1 MANFKSAE
9 VVQSD
14 DGRQYHTGVA
24 ARDVAPYILLC
35 GDPARA
41 HRVGTYLTEAAPAI
55 CNREYVTI
63 TGTYQNVRLT
73 VMATGM
79 GPDNTEMAVVEVGQ
93 LLDRPSYIRIGTCG
107 ALQDRI
113 AIGDQIISS
122 AAMRYENTSTGF
134 VPEEYPAVADWEV
147 TTALLESAAA
157 LGVPHHL
164 GITATASGFYG
175 RQGRRV
181 PKFPPRR
188 PNLVEELNRIGV
200 LNFEMETSCLFTLAT
215 LSGAR
220 AGCVCGAV
228 ADRTGNAFADSAQ
241 KDRLEQTTIEVGLA
255 AAVRLAQMDA
265 RRGSASRWL
274 PSMGL

>member
-1 MANFKSAE
+1 MATYKSAE
-9 VVQSD
+9 IVQSD
-14 DGRQYHTGVA
+14 DGRQYHTGVKKS
-24 ARDVAPYILLC
+24 DLAPYLLLC

-41 HRVGTYLTEAAPAI
+41 HRVGQYFTDATPPI

-63 TGTYQNVRLT
+63 TGVYQGVRMT

-79 GPDNTEMAVVEVGQ
+79 GPDNTEMAVIEVGQ
-93 LLDRPSYIRIGTCG
+93 LLDRPTYIRIGTSG
-107 ALQDRI
+107 ALQDHI
-113 AIGDQIISS
+113 TIGDQIISTG
-122 AAMRYENTSTGF
+122 AMRYENTSTGF
-134 VPEEYPAVADWEV
+134 VPEEYPAIADWEV

-157 LGVPHHL
+157 LGLPHHV

-181 PKFPPRR
+181 PKFSPRN

-200 LNFEMETSCLFTLAT
+200 LNFEMEASCLFTLTT

-220 AGCVCGAV
+220 SGCVCGVIAE
-228 ADRTGNAFADSAQ
+228 RTANKFVDSAT
-241 KDRLEQTTIEVGLA
+241 KDALEKNTIEIGLA
-255 AAVRLAQMDA
+255 ATVRLAKMDA
-265 RRGSASRWL
+265 KRGSAPRWL